1 MASFQV
7 RHRGSFLNFF
17 VTGSLIYAPSVVFS
31 PAALCYPRNAITQGI
46 HPVFIISFPDE
57 WNSAVQKTPGL
68 MHYHI
73 NMTNEI
79 YVFLMISLTIYGSEG
94 KTLLKNGHNS

>member
-1 MASFQV
+1 VLSPECDYSKKRHYLPVLLTAGAV
-7 RHRGSFLNFF
+7 REGQAFVPSSLHPAGS
-17 VTGSLIYAPSVVFS
+17 
-31 PAALCYPRNAITQGI
+31 
-46 HPVFIISFPDE
+46 ISFPDE
-57 WNSAVQKTPGL
+57 WNSAVQKNPGL